1 MNECCE
7 SWLSLSN
14 DQRRIQFDFNNPNIT
29 LGGHLVR
36 INLTDGRDSSE
47 YDLEL
52 NIIPMEVPYFS
63 DWESYQEIEMA
74 QSDINVVF

>member
-1 MNECCE
+1 M
-7 SWLSLSN
+7 
-14 DQRRIQFDFNNPNIT
+14 RID
-29 LGGHLVR
+29 
-36 INLTDGRDSSE
+36 LTDGRDSSE